1 MGRRVMESEPPTSHP
16 RPSNRPSLHVEAW
29 VGEVRINAIRLVSLA
44 AFYGYHVLNT
54 FVISNDE
61 TLQGRFHTSVSLTVF
76 LWAAGAVLMHLILL
90 RRVMFP
96 ALPLTVIAWDISLAT
111 VVLCIGQN
119 PHSMVVSVYFLIVAS
134 AALRFSIPPV
144 YLATLGS
151 LVGYLV
157 FLGYSRFVL
166 DLPIEV
172 RVTRSNQII
181 MAIAL
186 ATAGLLAGQSVRQVR
201 RIAAGANARLA
212 QGQEKSP

>member
-1 MGRRVMESEPPTSHP
+1 MDVTESELSSSEA
-16 RPSNRPSLHVEAW
+16 RLVNRPSLHVEAW
-29 VGEVRINAIRLVSLA
+29 VGEVRINMIRLVSLA
-44 AFYGYHVLNT
+44 AFYGYHVLNI
-54 FVISNDE
+54 FAISNDE
-61 TLQGRFHTSVSLTVF
+61 TLQGRFHTSVSLIVF
-76 LWAAGAVLMHLILL
+76 LWAAGAVLLHLILL
-90 RRVMFP
+90 RRVLFP

-119 PHSMVVSVYFLIVAS
+119 PHSMLVSVYFLIVAS

-151 LVGYLV
+151 LAGYLV

-166 DLPIEV
+166 DLPFEL
-172 RVTRSNQII
+172 RVTRPNQII

-201 RIAAGANARLA
+201 RIAAGGNVRLV
-212 QGQEKSP
+212 QGQETSP